1 MSKKS
6 SGGIRLR
13 GVLVLFS
20 LVFASLGSYPT
31 SYAVD
36 IDDVRTA
43 LYTTFEAVVE
53 AEDKGGNIAPLVDE
67 LNSIVQLL
75 ESASEAEYSELLNR
89 VLSVSRDAV
98 RVGSVG
104 ESAGTDQLYVSI
116 TIILFSGL
124 LIILVLVLFPMLF
137 WRFWLRSKTGWVV
150 HS

>member
-6 SGGIRLR
+6 SGAIRLR

-104 ESAGTDQLYVSI
+104 ES
-116 TIILFSGL
+116 
-124 LIILVLVLFPMLF
+124 
-137 WRFWLRSKTGWVV
+137 
-150 HS
+150 